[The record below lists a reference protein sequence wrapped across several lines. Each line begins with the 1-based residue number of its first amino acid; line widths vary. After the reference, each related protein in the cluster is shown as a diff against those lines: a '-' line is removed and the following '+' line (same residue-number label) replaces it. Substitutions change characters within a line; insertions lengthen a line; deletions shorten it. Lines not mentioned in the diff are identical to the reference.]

1 MNVRAATEVDLDG
14 VTMTLTAAF
23 EHDPLW
29 SWAFPDPKDLEV
41 WWRFHIRSALRYP
54 WVLIA
59 GDYEAASLW
68 IPPGGV
74 ELTEEEE
81 EMVEPLLRDLIAA
94 RAPDVLE
101 VLDRFDASH
110 PGDEPH
116 HYLSLLGTHPDHR
129 GKGLG
134 MQLLAESLERID
146 AEHMPSYLE
155 SSNPRNDTRYEG
167 VGFRRIGEFSTPDGS
182 RVVGTMWRDAR

>member
-68 IPPGGV
+68 IPPGRI

-155 SSNPRNDTRYEG
+155 SSNPGNDARYEG